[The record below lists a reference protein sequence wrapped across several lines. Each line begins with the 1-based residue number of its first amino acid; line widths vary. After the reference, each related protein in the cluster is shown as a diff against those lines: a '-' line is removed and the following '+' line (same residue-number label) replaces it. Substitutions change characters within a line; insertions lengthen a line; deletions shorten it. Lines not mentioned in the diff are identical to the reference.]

1 MLTQLPRRQS
11 TCKLRFYQQ
20 LNRNYLFLISKS
32 NAGQYRR
39 DQLMF
44 TQAKFSPTSSNKIQW
59 ISVKILPLLKSLYLF
74 SS

>member
-59 ISVKILPLLKSLYLF
+59 ISVNILPLLKSLYLF